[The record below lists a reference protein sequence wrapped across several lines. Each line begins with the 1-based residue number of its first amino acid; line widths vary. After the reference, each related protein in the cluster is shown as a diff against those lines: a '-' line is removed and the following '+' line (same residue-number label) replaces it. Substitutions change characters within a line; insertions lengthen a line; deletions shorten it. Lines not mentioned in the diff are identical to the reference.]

1 MSKETYDKK
10 KARLIKSFEKGRLT
24 EEEFLSQMANLAQ
37 NFKAEWLETKEQAQ
51 NVNHRN
57 VGLMRAILKGGR

>member
-10 KARLIKSFEKGRLT
+10 KSRLIKSFEKGRLT
-24 EEEFLSQMANLAQ
+24 EEEFLSQMADLAQ
-37 NFKAEWLETKEQAQ
+37 NFKAEWLEGKGQSQKDQA
-51 NVNHRN
+51 RN

>member
-10 KARLIKSFEKGRLT
+10 KARLITSFERGRLT
-24 EEEFLSQMANLAQ
+24 EEEFLSQMADLAQ
-37 NFKAEWLETKEQAQ
+37 NFKAEWLENKEQAHKA
-51 NVNHRN
+51 NPRN

>member
-24 EEEFLSQMANLAQ
+24 EEEFLSQMAVLAQ
-37 NFKAEWLETKEQAQ
+37 NFKAEWLESKGQSQKDQA
-51 NVNHRN
+51 RN
-57 VGLMRAILKGGR
+57 VGLMRAILKGGM

>member
-1 MSKETYDKK
+1 MSKETYFKK
-10 KARLIKSFEKGRLT
+10 RSRLIKSFEKGRLT

-37 NFKAEWLETKEQAQ
+37 NFKAEWLETKEQVQ
-51 NVNHRN
+51 N